1 MAEIKIPVTITLRE
15 RDLLLNETTAVDEDV
30 LAKLRVAEV
39 VGDKIRFSL
48 SLDDLDLLLGS
59 LASEANHADSEVK
72 EMAFGFLL
80 YRLMR
85 IFERHTAQEETQAP
99 DKGAPPKA

>member
-1 MAEIKIPVTITLRE
+1 MAGVIPITITLRE
-15 RDLLLNETTAVDEDV
+15 RDLLLNETTAVGEEV
-30 LAKLRVAEV
+30 LAKMRVAEN
-39 VGDKIRFSL
+39 VGGGIRFSL
-48 SLDDLDLLLGS
+48 TPEDFNLLLGS

-85 IFERHTAQEETQAP
+85 IFERHTAQEETQASN
-99 DKGAPPKA
+99 KGAPPKA